1 VSSATIER
9 ARTRVSRWVLE
20 FPRDPLLGY
29 APVMSEVSALPDRPV
44 ASAAPIAS
52 QGRIEYHPP
61 RAVTRQ
67 LAWTASAIPVAAL
80 LSLAGLH
87 TGSVTFFAVVAA
99 AGLAAAYPSHILRS
113 LHLLVGLLF
122 AGLTANAS
130 GLEPGLWMAAVTGAV
145 ATWYARG
152 ALEPWRMVNGALV
165 GFAGAALMSWLL
177 SILLPASPFPT
188 VGFVS
193 AIATAAFYAFG
204 VSQTIWLDGVT
215 WRRLDSIPSKRRIRN
230 TLSLRYRD
238 PSFKAWHIDRV
249 VRTLAP
255 DRETREGLMEVGAW
269 VYRLSWALQSLD
281 KELGL
286 ADEVDLGQRIAHLEQ
301 KITTDTDTFVRER
314 HKAAVQHLLQ
324 TKEHRNALAIE
335 RDRTGAL
342 LDYALAFLEEA
353 RAGLAVARI
362 QPGHEIP
369 ERLHDV
375 LGRLRSYAHERN
387 VERTTAAEVGIL

>member
-1 VSSATIER
+1 MSSAVIDRPARLIR
-9 ARTRVSRWVLE
+9 AALRWPENL
-20 FPRDPLLGY
+20 LLGY
-29 APVMSEVSALPDRPV
+29 PVFMSEVSALPDRPV
-44 ASAAPIAS
+44 ASAAPIAA

-61 RAVTRQ
+61 RAVARQ
-67 LAWTASAIPVAAL
+67 LAWTASAVPVAAL
-80 LSLAGLH
+80 LSLAGVH
-87 TGSVTFFAVVAA
+87 TGSVMFFAILAA
-99 AGLAAAYPSHILRS
+99 AGLVAAYPSNALRS
-113 LHLLVGLLF
+113 LHLLVGLTF
-122 AGLTANAS
+122 AGIAANAL
-130 GLEPGLWMAAVTGAV
+130 GLQPGLWVAAVTGAV

-152 ALEPWRMVNGALV
+152 KLEIWRGVNGALV
-165 GFAGAALMSWLL
+165 GFIGAALMSWLA
-177 SILLPASPFPT
+177 SILLPASPFVM
-188 VGFVS
+188 VGLVS
-193 AIATAAFYAFG
+193 AIATAAFYTFG
-204 VSQTIWLDGVT
+204 VSQTLWLDGVT
-215 WRRLDSIPSKRRIRN
+215 WRRLDAIPSKRRIRN
-230 TLSLRYRD
+230 TLAVRYRE
-238 PSFKAWHIDRV
+238 PCFKAWHIDRV

-255 DRETREGLMEVGAW
+255 DRETREGLREGGAW

-301 KITTDTDTFVRER
+301 KIATDTDTFVRER
-314 HKAAVQHLLQ
+314 HKAAVEHLTQ
-324 TKEHRNALAIE
+324 TKEHRHALSIE
-335 RDRTGAL
+335 RDRTSAL

>member
-1 VSSATIER
+1 VSSAVVDRPVRLIRR
-9 ARTRVSRWVLE
+9 ALRW
-20 FPRDPLLGY
+20 PRDPLLGY
-29 APVMSEVSALPDRPV
+29 PVPMSEVSALPDRPV
-44 ASAAPIAS
+44 ASAAPIAA

-61 RAVTRQ
+61 RAVARQ
-67 LAWTASAIPVAAL
+67 LAWTASAVPVAAL
-80 LSLAGLH
+80 LSLAGVH
-87 TGSVTFFAVVAA
+87 TGSVMFFAILAA
-99 AGLAAAYPSHILRS
+99 AGLAAAYPSHALRS
-113 LHLLVGLLF
+113 LHLLVGLAF
-122 AGLTANAS
+122 AGLAANAL
-130 GLEPGLWMAAVTGAV
+130 GLQPGLWVAAVTGAV

-152 ALEPWRMVNGALV
+152 SFEIWRMVNGALV
-165 GFAGAALMSWLL
+165 GFIGAALMAWLAA
-177 SILLPASPFPT
+177 ILLPASPFPT
-188 VGFVS
+188 VGLIA
-193 AIATAAFYAFG
+193 AIATAAFYSFG
-204 VSQTIWLDGVT
+204 VSQTIWLDGVI
-215 WRRLDSIPSKRRIRN
+215 WRRLDSIPSKRKIRN
-230 TLSLRYRD
+230 TLALRYRE
-238 PSFKAWHIDRV
+238 PCFKAWHIDQV

-301 KITTDTDTFVRER
+301 KIATDTDAFVRER
-314 HKAAVQHLLQ
+314 HKAAVEHLNQ
-324 TKEHRNALAIE
+324 TKEHRHALSVE
-335 RDRTGAL
+335 RDRTSAL

>member
-1 VSSATIER
+1 MSSGAVER
-9 ARTRVSRWVLE
+9 PTQWIRWVLGW
-20 FPRDPLLGY
+20 PRHPRLGY
-29 APVMSEVSALPDRPV
+29 PVSMSEVSALPDRPV
-44 ASAAPIAS
+44 ASAAPVAA

-61 RAVTRQ
+61 RAIARQ
-67 LAWTASAIPVAAL
+67 LAWTASAVPVAAL
-80 LSLAGLH
+80 ASLAGMH
-87 TGSVTFFAVVAA
+87 TGSVMFYAVVAA
-99 AGLAAAYPSHILRS
+99 AGLAAAYPSHVLRS
-113 LHLLVGLLF
+113 LHLLVGLLV
-122 AGLTANAS
+122 AGLAANAV
-130 GLEPGLWMAAVTGAV
+130 GLQPGLWVAAVTGAV

-165 GFAGAALMSWLL
+165 GFAGAALMTWLA

-188 VGFVS
+188 VGLVS

-204 VSQTIWLDGVT
+204 VSQTAWLDGVT
-215 WRRLDSIPSKRRIRN
+215 WRRLDQIPSKRRIRN
-230 TLSLRYRD
+230 TLAVRYRE
-238 PSFKAWHIDRV
+238 PCFKAWDIDRV
-249 VRTLAP
+249 VRTIAP

-301 KITTDTDTFVRER
+301 KIVTDTDTFVRER
-314 HKAAVQHLLQ
+314 HKAAVEHLNQ
-324 TKEHRNALAIE
+324 TKEHRNALSVE
-335 RDRTGAL
+335 RDRTSAL

-375 LGRLRSYAHERN
+375 LGRLRSYAQERHA
-387 VERTTAAEVGIL
+387 ERTTAAEVGIL